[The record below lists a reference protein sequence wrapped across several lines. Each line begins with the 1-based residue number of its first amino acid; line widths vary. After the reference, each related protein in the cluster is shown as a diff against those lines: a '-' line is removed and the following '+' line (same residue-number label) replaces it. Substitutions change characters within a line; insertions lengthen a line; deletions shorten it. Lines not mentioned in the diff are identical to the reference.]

1 MTSRTES
8 RDTATPMTAGRL
20 AALRELPLF
29 PVGVR
34 DPELLR
40 RQLKWLI
47 AIRLV
52 VVTSVMI
59 LYVLLTLLP
68 QEPLKE
74 VQPGFL
80 FLLTGLTYAASLGY
94 ISLLS
99 WLERHVVAQAYTQFV
114 GDLLLISALVYY
126 FGGAA
131 SPFSSL
137 YLVVISISAA
147 LLRRRSSLFVANI
160 AYLLY
165 AGTLL
170 AIHFGWLIPP
180 MAVDEPIGLG
190 RLAYNLVAHLI
201 GFYGVAILTSYL
213 AGNVTRA
220 ERELEEKQENLAD
233 LRVAYHDVVQSIS
246 SGVVTTDLDG
256 RITSI
261 NRVAEQ
267 LLQRDSPELL
277 GESVASTG
285 MFTTSTWRAHASRC
299 SGPNRIRNEVE
310 ISLGDAESPTYFGF
324 SLTPLTNAH
333 GDREGYILVFQD
345 LTEWRK
351 LQQEVRMKDRMAA
364 VGEMAAGLAHEIGNP
379 LAAISGSVQMLAP
392 GVEGKPQQEKLLQI
406 LVRESQRLDRTVK
419 SFLQFARP
427 KERSSVPF
435 DIARLLSEHVQL
447 LENSPEKT
455 PSHRI
460 ELDLEPEQAT
470 VIADPDQISQIFWN
484 LARNALRAM
493 PDGGRLE
500 VRGRIV
506 GDAYRLLVRDEGRGM
521 TEEERANLFHPFQ
534 SFFDEGTGIGMAI
547 VYRIVEEH
555 GGRLAVES
563 QPGQGSTI
571 TVEIPLG
578 EVGDATAN
586 RRRREARA

>member
-1 MTSRTES
+1 
-8 RDTATPMTAGRL
+8 MTAQSQPSSSSTGPF
-20 AALRELPLF
+20 AVLRELPLI
-29 PVGVR
+29 PSGVGNP
-34 DPELLR
+34 DLLR

-52 VVTSVMI
+52 IVTSVMS

-68 QEPLKE
+68 QDPLQALE
-74 VQPGFL
+74 PGFL

-94 ISLLS
+94 ISLIS
-99 WLERHVVAQAYTQFV
+99 WLQRHVVAQAYTQFV

-131 SPFSSL
+131 SPFSIL
-137 YLVVISISAA
+137 YLVVISISATF
-147 LLRRRSSLFVANI
+147 LRRRASIFVANI

-170 AIHFGWLIPP
+170 GIHFGWLYPP
-180 MAVDEPIGLG
+180 FGAGEPIGSG
-190 RLAYNLVAHLI
+190 RLTYNLVTHLI
-201 GFYGVAILTSYL
+201 GFYGVALLTSYL

-246 SGVVTTDLDG
+246 SGVVTTDLEG

-261 NRVAEQ
+261 NRVGEQ
-267 LLQRDSPELL
+267 LLRREASELL
-277 GESVASTG
+277 GLPVPETG
-285 MFTTSTWRAHASRC
+285 MFTDRSWPRHAAKA
-299 SGPNRIRNEVE
+299 SGPNRARNEVE
-310 ISLGDAESPTYFGF
+310 VAVGEAEPRVYFGF
-324 SLTPLTNAH
+324 SLTPLTNAQ
-333 GDREGYILVFQD
+333 GDQEGYILVFQD

-351 LQQEVRMKDRMAA
+351 LQEEVRMKDRMAA

-392 GVEGKPQQEKLLQI
+392 GVKGKPQQEQLVEI
-406 LVRESQRLDRTVK
+406 LIRESQRLDRTIK

-447 LENSPEKT
+447 LQNSPEKAKE
-455 PSHRI
+455 HQI
-460 ELDLEPEQAT
+460 ELHLDPAAAT

-493 PDGGRLE
+493 PEGGRLDVE
-500 VRGRIV
+500 GRLS
-506 GDAYRLLVRDEGRGM
+506 GKRYRLSVRDEGRGM

-563 QPGQGSTI
+563 EPGQGSRV
-571 TVEIPLG
+571 TVEIPVG
-578 EVGDATAN
+578 EVGEAN
-586 RRRREARA
+586 TGRRRREARA